1 MGLVMLGSTAF
12 HPTYGKMGLITV
24 NTFAKIK
31 NAEFVGW
38 VEWNATQ
45 LSMSGSTAFHPTYKK
60 LAKVLITVEW
70 LKNRFCQ

>member
-1 MGLVMLGSTAF
+1 VEWNATQLSMSGST
-12 HPTYGKMGLITV
+12 
-24 NTFAKIK
+24 
-31 NAEFVGW
+31 EFVGW